1 MTRPPPHAD
10 VPPPPS
16 ENSHRSPVLGA
27 SHHDQSQPS
36 LGASSSTI
44 GRAAPGSAEGHRSQP
59 PRTTTGRGAR
69 AGAPVAVA
77 ATGPPDPA
85 SVGVRM
91 LSPPTGSAAPASP
104 RWCLQRQEGSSAPGA
119 FSLGASNPTI
129 RTLARRE
136 ADQEEVAQRTWL
148 RLLEHIES
156 VGEPA
161 ELGGGL
167 PSRAAASMRASPGH
181 ESQKPERTTRPTHR
195 DVRALRR
202 SARRA
207 TRRHLVAREGS

>member
-16 ENSHRSPVLGA
+16 GTHTVQPVLGA
-27 SHHDQSQPS
+27 SHHDQSQLS

-91 LSPPTGSAAPASP
+91 LRPTDRVSCARVAALVPAAARGEQRAGSLLVG
-104 RWCLQRQEGSSAPGA
+104 R
-119 FSLGASNPTI
+119 FNPTI
-129 RTLARRE
+129 RALARRE

-156 VGEPA
+156 VGEFA
-161 ELGGGL
+161 ERGGGL

>member
-1 MTRPPPHAD
+1 MINLNLHLARARRRSVARRPGAPKDIA
-10 VPPPPS
+10 PS
-16 ENSHRSPVLGA
+16 RRE
-27 SHHDQSQPS
+27 
-36 LGASSSTI
+36 
-44 GRAAPGSAEGHRSQP
+44 
-59 PRTTTGRGAR
+59 PREAGGAR
-69 AGAPVAVA
+69 AGEPVAVA

-91 LSPPTGSAAPASP
+91 LRPTDRVSCARVAALVPAAARGEQRAGSLLVG
-104 RWCLQRQEGSSAPGA
+104 R
-119 FSLGASNPTI
+119 FNPTI
-129 RTLARRE
+129 RALARRE

-156 VGEPA
+156 VGEFA
-161 ELGGGL
+161 ERGGGL

-181 ESQKPERTTRPTHR
+181 ERRSPSPVPRTTRPTHR
-195 DVRALRR
+195 DVCALRR